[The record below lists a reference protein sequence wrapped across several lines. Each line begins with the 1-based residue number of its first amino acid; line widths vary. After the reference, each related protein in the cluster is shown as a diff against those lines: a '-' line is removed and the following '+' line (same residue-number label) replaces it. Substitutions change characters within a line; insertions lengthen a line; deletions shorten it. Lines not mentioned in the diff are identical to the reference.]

1 MISLD
6 EAPTS
11 SGLRGLA
18 GAATELIPPALALLA
33 SLVIGG
39 IVVGLA
45 LHSWTMP
52 FRTYGQLAAGAFG
65 NWYDAQESLTAS
77 TTLIFAALAVVIAFR
92 AGLFNLGVE
101 GQMYAGA
108 IFSTFIGITLSW
120 PGYLMLPLCVIAS
133 AAAGAIWA
141 LIPALARVMRGTH
154 EIVTTF
160 MLNYVALFLMHYLLS
175 NTGTPGP
182 LAGSVFQGNSS
193 PPVNARFPVIVPGF
207 LTSGGQLNV
216 AFILA
221 LAASG
226 AVWFLLSRTSFG
238 FRLRVVGL
246 SHKAAEFAGV
256 RTRRVVVLSMLISGA
271 LAGLAGSA
279 LVFGVG
285 GQLQDTWDGFGTGF
299 EAIAVALLGRN
310 TPLGALLVAIV
321 FGAMDQ
327 GGLTLQLQGL
337 ADANIVVIIQGLVMF
352 FVACEAAFGPLGKI
366 LKASLFSES
375 EPHLSPT

>member
-182 LAGSVFQGNSS
+182 LAGSVLQGNSS
-193 PPVNARFPVIVPGF
+193 PPVNARFPVIVPG
-207 LTSGGQLNV
+207 
-216 AFILA
+216 
-221 LAASG
+221 
-226 AVWFLLSRTSFG
+226 
-238 FRLRVVGL
+238 
-246 SHKAAEFAGV
+246 
-256 RTRRVVVLSMLISGA
+256 
-271 LAGLAGSA
+271 
-279 LVFGVG
+279 
-285 GQLQDTWDGFGTGF
+285 
-299 EAIAVALLGRN
+299 
-310 TPLGALLVAIV
+310 
-321 FGAMDQ
+321 
-327 GGLTLQLQGL
+327 
-337 ADANIVVIIQGLVMF
+337 
-352 FVACEAAFGPLGKI
+352 
-366 LKASLFSES
+366 
-375 EPHLSPT
+375 